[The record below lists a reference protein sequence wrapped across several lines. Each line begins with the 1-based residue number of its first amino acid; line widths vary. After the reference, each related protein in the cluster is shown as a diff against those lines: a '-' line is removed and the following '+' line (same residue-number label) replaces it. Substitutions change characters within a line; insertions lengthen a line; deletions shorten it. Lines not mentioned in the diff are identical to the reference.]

1 LTGATASAW
10 KLEVGRKGLLLALG
24 HDLGSGITHRAVIDR
39 ADDPGPVGVNA
50 RMVDLAAPDD
60 SSQTLTTQ

>member
-39 ADDPGPVGVNA
+39 ADHPGAVGGERSNG
-50 RMVDLAAPDD
+50 
-60 SSQTLTTQ
+60 